1 MSWFP
6 PLLRRLARRFRPRRS
21 LSEWEHHHRE
31 KVEAGVHRILPYVP
45 EDGIL
50 LDVGANIGLFT
61 HYVLRERPR
70 CRAILFE
77 PVRALYE
84 VCAER
89 FAGHPNVVV
98 EPFALA
104 HENQHATIWK
114 ARHNPGG
121 NSLVYDLMFDRRA
134 VAEVT
139 EKTVHDEETVE
150 CRVFSEYAREKG
162 IEHVDFIKTDTEGFD
177 FRVLEGMF
185 PFLETCEPKPVIL
198 AELMR
203 EGYHP
208 YWAEQLAVVRRLYGI
223 GYQEVDLSRMKK
235 IDDIL
240 FLPTSWGR
248 GSHANA

>member
-1 MSWFP
+1 VSWLP
-6 PLLRRLARRFRPRRS
+6 PLLRRLARPFRPRRS
-21 LSEWEHHHRE
+21 LAEWEQHHRE
-31 KVEAGVHRILPYVP
+31 RVAEGVQRILPYIP

-50 LDVGANIGLFT
+50 VDVGANIGLFT
-61 HYVLRERPR
+61 HYVLKARPG
-70 CRAILFE
+70 CRAYLFE

-84 VCAER
+84 RCVER
-89 FAGHPNVVV
+89 FAGRPQVVV
-98 EPFALA
+98 EQLALA
-104 HENQHATIWK
+104 HENSKATIWK

-139 EKTVHDEETVE
+139 EKTVHDEEIVE

-162 IEHVDFIKTDTEGFD
+162 IARVDFVKTDTEGFD
-177 FRVLEGMF
+177 YRVLEGML
-185 PFLETCEPKPVIL
+185 PFLETCEPRPVIL

-208 YWAEQLAVVRRLYGI
+208 HWDAQLAIVRRLYGI
-223 GYQEVDLSRMKK
+223 GYREVDLSRMEK

-240 FLPTSWGR
+240 FLPKTWGG
-248 GSHANA
+248 GSRTGE